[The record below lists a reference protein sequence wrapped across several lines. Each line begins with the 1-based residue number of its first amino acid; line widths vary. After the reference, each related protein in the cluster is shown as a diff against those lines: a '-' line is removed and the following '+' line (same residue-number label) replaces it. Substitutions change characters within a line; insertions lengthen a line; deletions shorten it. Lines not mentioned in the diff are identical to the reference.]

1 MKPSSTTEGESHVT
15 STHITDDTVNGN
27 TSTYKNVLKYI
38 FTPISRE
45 EIKYFCL
52 VICTIIGTALTYF
65 VPNIVSSIFVSLL
78 TIILCILIATVIWM
92 WTVLPTYKRVQF
104 IERIKDIFNYSL
116 NSYLS
121 KRDNEFSKTDR
132 KTFVNREY

>member
-1 MKPSSTTEGESHVT
+1 MKPNKEGETHVT
-15 STHITDDTVNGN
+15 STNN
-27 TSTYKNVLKYI
+27 TEGQNPNENVSTYTNVLKYV

-65 VPNIVSSIFVSLL
+65 VPNIVSSIFISFL
-78 TIILCILIATVIWM
+78 TIILCIIIATFIWM
-92 WTVLPTYKRVQF
+92 WTVLPTYKRIQF

-121 KRDNEFSKTDR
+121 KQDNEYSKTEQ
-132 KTFVNREY
+132 KNFVNREY